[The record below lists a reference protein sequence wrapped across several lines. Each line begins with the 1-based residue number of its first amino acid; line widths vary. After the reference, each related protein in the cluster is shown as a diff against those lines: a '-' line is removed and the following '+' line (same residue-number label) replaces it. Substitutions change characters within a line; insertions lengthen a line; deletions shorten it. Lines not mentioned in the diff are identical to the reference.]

1 MISLYESQYKS
12 GRSKSEH
19 MKKTIYQTIAIGL
32 ASFASLPLTAQ
43 QVETAAPTVR
53 DPWEG
58 YNRWMYNVN
67 VKIDHATLKP
77 AAKAYKAVT
86 PKPLR
91 DGLSNILHNAEEPWT
106 LINSLLQVRGDPF
119 FETLGRILINST
131 VGIGG
136 IFDVASKWGV
146 PRSQKELGET
156 LSVWGVPSG
165 PYLMLPFLGPSTPLD
180 AFGSGVK
187 IAFDPVPYGL
197 NKKFGLKA
205 SGPYDFMDLLNLRVE
220 LLSTADKLIENSE
233 DPYATLRSAY
243 LQNRA
248 YKVSGGKPPEGAKS
262 DDPFENG
269 DTLGE
274 TVPPK

>member
-1 MISLYESQYKS
+1 MRKI
-12 GRSKSEH
+12 
-19 MKKTIYQTIAIGL
+19 IFQTIAVSL
-32 ASFASLPLTAQ
+32 AVTVSFPIFAQ
-43 QVETAAPTVR
+43 QTEAPTAAIQ

-58 YNRWMYNVN
+58 YNRWMYKTN
-67 VKIDHATLKP
+67 VKIDHATFKP

-91 DGLSNILHNAEEPWT
+91 DGLSNVLHNTEEPWT
-106 LINSLLQVRGDPF
+106 LINSLLQAKGNPF

-136 IFDVASKWGV
+136 LFDVASKWGV

-156 LSVWGVPSG
+156 LSVWGLPSG
-165 PYLMLPFLGPSTPLD
+165 PYLMLPLLGPSTPLD

-187 IAFDPVPYGL
+187 IAFDPVPYAL

-205 SGPYDFMDLLNLRVE
+205 SAPYDFVNLLNLRVE
-220 LLSTADKLIENSE
+220 LLGTADKLIENSE

-248 YKVSGGKPPEGAKS
+248 YKISGGKPVSGAKS

-269 DTLGE
+269 DAQQE
-274 TVPPK
+274 TMPPK